1 MMMQTYNTVLRG
13 LYKELTPREINTI
26 SLVIVSKLRKIQ
38 DNLTNVELYNKPFV
52 NCGANQELTSVE
64 VFNREVHIR
73 LTFK

>member
-52 NCGANQELTSVE
+52 NRGANQELTKVE

>member
-26 SLVIVSKLRKIQ
+26 SLVIVSKLRKVQ
-38 DNLTNVELYNKPFV
+38 DNLTNVELYDKPFV
-52 NCGANQELTSVE
+52 SCSANQELTKVE